1 MRLKVSKQKHKKTH
15 QKGNMKSLKF
25 IVPIGTGRMG
35 RLMKEGQRVGA
46 NGLNRHNQKR
56 HKNLGKSNKAS
67 EKIAHL

>member
-1 MRLKVSKQKHKKTH
+1 
-15 QKGNMKSLKF
+15 MKSLKF